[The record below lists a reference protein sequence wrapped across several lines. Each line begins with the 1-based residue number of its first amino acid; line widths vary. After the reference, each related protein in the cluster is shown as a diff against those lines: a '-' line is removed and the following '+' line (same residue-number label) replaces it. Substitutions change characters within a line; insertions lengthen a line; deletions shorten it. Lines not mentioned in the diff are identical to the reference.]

1 MAIITTG
8 STVIGLV
15 KGLPRT
21 EVVVSGTN
29 IIVPDMIIVNGNPD
43 GVVTS
48 NIAGL
53 IAYNIATGSNFMAKT
68 TGGST
73 WFNIGSV
80 AAA

>member
-8 STVIGLV
+8 STVVGLV
-15 KGLPRT
+15 KGLT
-21 EVVVSGTN
+21 NTQVVASGAN
-29 IIVPDMIIVNGNPD
+29 NIVPGLIVVNGNPD

-48 NIAGL
+48 AIAGE

-80 AAA
+80 AA